1 MTLGVFYINCG
12 LDDFVQSQELLL
24 QLLPLFFGFFFSPPL
39 LHLTAEVPPSAAPL
53 PTQSQRDSSNNKRPD
68 LSMSIY
74 INLPLHLK
82 RKCILERTPSTAGEF
97 LGCKLFIHKWN
108 TARCNKWNGQWHHT
122 QRALLPIIPDPTAR
136 HQEYVVHLRM
146 LSRHLSLYLPPNG
159 TAQPGAEL
167 SVEHR
172 AQQMIIAC

>member
-1 MTLGVFYINCG
+1 MVTLGVFYINCG

-68 LSMSIY
+68 LSMPIY

-97 LGCKLFIHKWN
+97 LGCKLFIYK
-108 TARCNKWNGQWHHT
+108 
-122 QRALLPIIPDPTAR
+122 
-136 HQEYVVHLRM
+136 
-146 LSRHLSLYLPPNG
+146 
-159 TAQPGAEL
+159 
-167 SVEHR
+167 
-172 AQQMIIAC
+172 